1 MAIRRYYNGYKKIK
15 KPKVK
20 DDSVLERIENILK
33 FPFIFASTK
42 HFLKS
47 IYDQYNKN
55 GNLTQAQLNAVD
67 KIDKKYSKETILDYE
82 MWKEKYNEDKKDLAR
97 ICAFY
102 YKNNPPYFK
111 ELSER
116 ILSDLNFVPTE
127 KQFISMCENK
137 FTQKVIRETKAKP
150 KFAVGQ
156 LVQGRKNAPIKIKDF
171 YFSVIEIGAV
181 PVTSAAKGA
190 KVYTLLPLGRTQ
202 VIDCEER
209 FLKKAQKIT

>member
-1 MAIRRYYNGYKKIK
+1 MTIRKYYSGYKKIK

-33 FPFIFASTK
+33 IPFIFGNTK
-42 HFLKS
+42 QFLES

-55 GNLTQAQLNAVD
+55 GNLTEAQLKAVNS
-67 KIDKKYSKETILDYE
+67 IDKKYSEETVLDYE
-82 MWKEKYNEDKKDLAR
+82 KWKEKYDEDKKELAR

-116 ILSDLNFVPTE
+116 ILSDHDFVPTE

-137 FTQKVIRETKAKP
+137 FTQKVIHETKVKP

-156 LVQGRKNAPIKIKDF
+156 LVHGRKNAPIKIRDS

-190 KVYTLLPLGRTQ
+190 KVYTLLPLGQTQ
-202 VIDCEER
+202 VVDCEER